1 MSYLEEFL
9 GSHSAS
15 GSHKLLNTSQ
25 CFVGGSRIGL
35 EMFSIKGTDHE
46 LSGKQEPGMGG
57 AWEGPQLPPPSAQAS
72 RLCAGQRRAP
82 LECLVQLA
90 APGGGDDGTAV
101 SLQGWQVGVGPSWPV
116 CQGLAPSSKDSVMK
130 RAKERPGT
138 GRGAGKQRGHLSKQL
153 PGLARSSASLLPRR
167 QASGFPGSGHEIG
180 GAGEW
185 V

>member
-15 GSHKLLNTSQ
+15 GSRKPLNTSQ

-57 AWEGPQLPPPSAQAS
+57 AWEGPQLPPRQHRP
-72 RLCAGQRRAP
+72 AGSVRDRGGHSWSTWCSWRP
-82 LECLVQLA
+82 GGE
-90 APGGGDDGTAV
+90 GGGDDGTAV
-101 SLQGWQVGVGPSWPV
+101 SLQGWQVGVGPLWPV
-116 CQGLAPSSKDSVMK
+116 CQGLAPSSRDSVMK

-138 GRGAGKQRGHLSKQL
+138 GRGAGKQSGRLSKQF
-153 PGLARSSASLLPRR
+153 PGLAQSSASLLPRR
-167 QASGFPGSGHEIG
+167 QAPGFPGSGMK
-180 GAGEW
+180 
-185 V
+185 